1 MEALVVLD
9 VQNEFSLEGQRPVPN
24 HPEALAAIL
33 SRIRL
38 ARDEGRPIAF
48 VRHHNKPTEGPVFV
62 PGTWGAE
69 YSPGIGPSD
78 RPNEIEFTKD
88 VFGAFTGTELG
99 PWLDEIGADE
109 VLLVG
114 FFAHMCVSTTA
125 REGLMRGLALSID
138 PMGTG
143 GYPLDHPLLG
153 RQSADE
159 VARTALL
166 QLTQMGATV
175 K

>member
-9 VQNEFSLEGQRPVPN
+9 AQNEFSLEGQRPVPN
-24 HPEALAAIL
+24 HREALAAIL
-33 SRIRL
+33 KRIQL

-48 VRHHNKPTEGPVFV
+48 LRHHNKPTEGPVFV
-62 PGTWGAE
+62 PDTWGAE
-69 YSPGIGPSD
+69 YSPGIGPAN
-78 RPNEIEFTKD
+78 RPNEMEFVKD
-88 VFGAFTGTELG
+88 VFGAFTGSDLG
-99 PWLDEIGADE
+99 AWLDRVGADE

-125 REGLMRGLALSID
+125 REGLMRGLSVWID
-138 PMGTG
+138 PIATG

-166 QLTQMGATV
+166 QLTQMGAKV